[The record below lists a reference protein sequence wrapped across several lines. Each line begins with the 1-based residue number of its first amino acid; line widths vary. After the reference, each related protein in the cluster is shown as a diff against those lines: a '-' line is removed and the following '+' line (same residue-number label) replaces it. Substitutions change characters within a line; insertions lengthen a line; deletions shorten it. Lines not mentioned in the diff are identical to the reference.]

1 LTYKVAQ
8 EIHPN
13 NELRLTLWRVRNS
26 HESIKAQAASYLDV
40 AADSVADLASSNPN
54 QNPQLDIR
62 SEFRTPPITC
72 SYHAYARTAFGLDAK
87 RRIMRAAGA
96 MDRND
101 SEIGN
106 YLFLT
111 ATLPGDT
118 EEAKFA
124 IANYSHLLIHRL
136 KMWLSKRLSDRLEF
150 YVWEHQKRGALHF
163 HYCIHV
169 PDEDTKL
176 NIEKG
181 FKGKWASLLDGLELE
196 FGCNLWGKWA
206 HHSAR
211 YRTAIVQAR
220 VERVYKSVGA
230 YMAGYLSGKGDKHER
245 DKSIPYYPKRWF
257 GVSRPLSTLIKNHS
271 EKQIHE
277 FTTHREA
284 TEFYAKKEDDFLDE
298 VLTHTQYPHKV
309 GEGKTHVFY
318 HAQEKQSE
326 LWQEVRMLAHSKT
339 DHPVISSLIQAVLYA
354 TNDGFRMHND
364 YKRSQTRHS
373 VALSQYLEDGTWLTS
388 LRKGAINQTH
398 IRMMDEAYSAFDWSS
413 DSHYRSVAFTKSLK
427 KAVLLISLYQPQM
440 RWNQFGWLN
449 NQNDF
454 AELIDET
461 QEVCQ
466 AGTSAERRSDTT
478 GELEPRG
485 LVPNDSKPVPSQ
497 LELL

>member
-1 LTYKVAQ
+1 
-8 EIHPN
+8 
-13 NELRLTLWRVRNS
+13 VRNFRAS
-26 HESIKAQAASYLDV
+26 LKEEAAEFLGV

-54 QNPQLDIR
+54 QNSLLDIR
-62 SEFRTPPITC
+62 SEFENPPITC
-72 SYHAYARTAFGLDAK
+72 SYHAYARTDFGLDAK

-136 KMWLSKRLSDRLEF
+136 KAWLGHRLSDRLEF

-163 HYCIHV
+163 HYCIYV
-169 PDEDTKL
+169 PDDAAKL

-181 FKGKWASLLDGLELE
+181 FKRQWVRLLDGIQSE
-196 FGCNLWGKWA
+196 FGCNVWGKWSV
-206 HHSAR
+206 HSVR

-230 YMAGYLSGKGDKHER
+230 YMAGYLSGKGDKHKQ

-271 EKQIHE
+271 KKQVHE
-277 FTTHREA
+277 FATHREA
-284 TEFYAKKEDDFLDE
+284 TEFYAKKEEDFFDE
-298 VLTHTQYPHKV
+298 VLTHTSYPHKV

-318 HAQEKQSE
+318 HTQEKQSE
-326 LWQEVRMLAHSKT
+326 LWQEVRMLTHSPT
-339 DHPVISSLIQAVLYA
+339 DHPVISSLIQAVLHA

-364 YKRSQTRHS
+364 CKRSRTHLS
-373 VALSQYLEDGTWLTS
+373 VALSQYLEDGTWLIS
-388 LRKGAINQTH
+388 LRKGVISQTH
-398 IRMMDEAYSAFDWSS
+398 IRMMDAAYSAFDWSS
-413 DSHYRSVAFTKSLK
+413 DSHYRSVAFTRSLK

-440 RWNQFGWLN
+440 RWNQYGWLN

-461 QEVCQ
+461 SEVCQ
-466 AGTSAERRSDTT
+466 ARTSAERRSDTS
-478 GELEPRG
+478 GEIESRG
-485 LVPNDSKPVPSQ
+485 HVPSDSVATPLQ